1 MIKGKCVKLVL
12 LGPPGAG
19 KGTQAVIL
27 AKAYN
32 LTHISTGDMLREEV
46 KGGTELGRLLQTYM
60 DKGELVPDN
69 IVTEGVINRMK
80 KPDVKK
86 GVILD
91 GYPRTKAQAESLQD
105 ALSKENSSLDRVL
118 YFKTSKAVAVERLSA
133 RRVCPK
139 CGRNYH
145 IKNIPPKKKGFC
157 DTCGVELIQRKD
169 DTPETVINRLR
180 VYEELTKDL
189 ISYYRDKGL
198 LQEVDGD
205 LSCEALFDKLT
216 GLFHKQGLI

>member
-1 MIKGKCVKLVL
+1 MKCVNLVL

-32 LTHISTGDMLREEV
+32 LTHISTGDMLREEI
-46 KGGTELGRLLQTYM
+46 KTGTEFGRLLQTYM
-60 DKGELVPDN
+60 DKGELVPDD
-69 IVTEGVINRMK
+69 IVTQAVISRMR

-105 ALSKENSSLDRVL
+105 ALSKENRSLDIVL
-118 YFKTSKAVAVERLSA
+118 YFRTSKTVAVERLSG

-139 CGRNYH
+139 CGQNYH
-145 IKNIPPKKKGFC
+145 IKNIPPKREGLC
-157 DTCGVELIQRKD
+157 DTCKVELIQRKD
-169 DTPETVINRLR
+169 DTRETVINRLR

-189 ISYYRDKGL
+189 ISYYKDKGL

-205 LSCEALFDKLT
+205 LSANALFDKLT
-216 GLFHKQGLI
+216 GLFHKRGLI